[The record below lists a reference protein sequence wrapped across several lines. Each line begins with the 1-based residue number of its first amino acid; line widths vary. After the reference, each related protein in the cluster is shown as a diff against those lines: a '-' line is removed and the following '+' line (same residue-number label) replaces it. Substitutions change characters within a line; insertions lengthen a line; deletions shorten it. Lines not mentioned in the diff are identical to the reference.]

1 MKLLSIKKDIDRVS
15 RTYPINEALTKTD
28 EKDIE
33 RLVKKVV
40 KDELEKKVKQ
50 IVKDELE
57 GKVSEKIIIQ
67 IVKNDMSS
75 LYKTLWVRRATWL
88 SGVENKDN

>member
-67 IVKNDMSS
+67 IVKNAMSS
-75 LYKTLWVRRATWL
+75 LYKTLWVRRSTWL
-88 SGVENKDN
+88 SGVENKEN

>member
-67 IVKNDMSS
+67 IVKNAMSS

-88 SGVENKDN
+88 SGVENKEN

>member
-33 RLVKKVV
+33 RLVKKA
-40 KDELEKKVKQ
+40 
-50 IVKDELE
+50 IKDELE
-57 GKVSEKIIIQ
+57 GKIEKLVKDQLKDKATEKLIIQ
-67 IVKNDMSS
+67 VVKNAMSS
-75 LYKTLWVRRATWL
+75 LYKTLWIRRAAWL
-88 SGVENKDN
+88 SGVENKEN